1 MARQTHTHQT
11 GSGKYPVLADLDALT
26 FLAADTTNFE
36 ETEYGDRV
44 IIVARNFSA
53 DTAYDVTLTSV
64 ASSKTGRTGTLV
76 KELAFGDQII
86 IGPLGADGW
95 RQSDG
100 TLHFAGENA
109 AIKFAVVRL

>member
-1 MARQTHTHQT
+1 MARQTHEHQVGT
-11 GSGKYPVLADLDALT
+11 GKYPILTDLDALT
-26 FLAADTTNFE
+26 FLAADPVNFE
-36 ETEYGDRV
+36 ETEYGDRL
-44 IIVARNFSA
+44 IIVARNVSA

-76 KELAFGDQII
+76 KELAFGDQLI

-109 AIKFAVVRL
+109 DIEFAVVRL

>member
-1 MARQTHTHQT
+1 MARQTHEHQT

-26 FLAADTTNFE
+26 FLAADPVNFE

-44 IIVARNFSA
+44 IIIARNVSA
-53 DTAYDVTLTSV
+53 DTAYDVTITSV

-76 KELAFGDQII
+76 KELGFGEILP

-100 TLHFAGENA
+100 TLHFAGEA
-109 AIKFAVVRL
+109 ADIEFAVVRL

>member
-1 MARQTHTHQT
+1 MARQVHAHQA

-26 FLAADTTNFE
+26 WTAADVANFE

-44 IIVARNFSA
+44 VILARNVSA
-53 DTAYDVTLTSV
+53 DTAYDVTITSI

-76 KELAFGDQII
+76 KELAFGAQLI

-100 TLHFAGENA
+100 NLYFAGENA
-109 AIKFAVVRL
+109 DIEFAVVRL